1 MQKTE
6 PNNIPGLP
14 PVKVPWTPEEL
25 ENFRKDPNYFV
36 SVMGHV
42 YKNDRDY
49 AFRKVQKKLK
59 SLRDRY
65 KYTGQKIDAELLT
78 EIDRLIKDKKK

>member
-1 MQKTE
+1 
-6 PNNIPGLP
+6 
-14 PVKVPWTPEEL
+14 
-25 ENFRKDPNYFV
+25 
-36 SVMGHV
+36 MGHV

-59 SLRDRY
+59 SLRDAY

-78 EIDRLIKDKKK
+78 EIDRLIKEKS